1 MKRLSKRRVTRA
13 VDLDRACVIREQGEE
28 YCIYPLDDL
37 MAVLG
42 KKWAL
47 FIIAVLGNN
56 TRTRFNDLLRQL
68 RGISPRTL
76 SDRLKE
82 LETLRLIERNAFAEI
97 PPRVEYE
104 LTEDGKRMRKALI
117 PFLEWSIDFEEA
129 GSANV

>member
-1 MKRLSKRRVTRA
+1 MTRA